1 MIDVLEK
8 IRLLTEQ
15 LLEDTDMFVVS
26 IKIKPINNVKVYLDA
41 DSGLSIGKC
50 AIVNRKLNAVLEAE
64 NLFPEGD
71 YSLEVSSPGVDE
83 PLKNM
88 RQYKKNVGRNVLV
101 TLAESVEKLGLLKE
115 VTDEKIVLEIKQPKK
130 KESIIEEILIT
141 DIVTIVVQIS
151 F

>member
-15 LLEDTDMFVVS
+15 LIEDTDMFVVN
-26 IKIKPINNVKVYLDA
+26 IKIKPINNVKVFLDA

-50 AIVNRKLNAVLEAE
+50 AIVNRKLNAILEAE

-88 RQYKKNVGRNVLV
+88 RQYKKNIGRNVLV
-101 TLAESVEKLGLLKE
+101 TLAENVEKLGLLKE
-115 VTDEKIVLEIKQPKK
+115 VTEEKIVLEIKQPKK